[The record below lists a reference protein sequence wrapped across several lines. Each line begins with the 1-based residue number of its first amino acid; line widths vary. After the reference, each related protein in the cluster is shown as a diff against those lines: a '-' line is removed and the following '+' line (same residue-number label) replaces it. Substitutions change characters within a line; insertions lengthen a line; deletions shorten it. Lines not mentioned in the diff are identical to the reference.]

1 MLLVRFV
8 NVGDVFRAGSQLS
21 ELLEPAAISAFP
33 EKLKGESPGKNE
45 NILPRKE
52 INNKLPTKSK
62 IQIRA
67 LALGPGLENSLPAST
82 INPAE
87 R

>member
-1 MLLVRFV
+1 
-8 NVGDVFRAGSQLS
+8 
-21 ELLEPAAISAFP
+21 
-33 EKLKGESPGKNE
+33 
-45 NILPRKE
+45 LPRKE

-67 LALGPGLENSLPAST
+67 LALGPGLENSLPASM